1 MLELLIL
8 AVSIFTF
15 AMVSERLSM
24 SPLTAPVFFTTVGTV
39 VGTGGLG
46 WFDLDVEDE
55 AISILVEATLVLVL
69 FTDAIRIDFRVLRR
83 QADLPARLLLVGFP
97 LTVMAGAG
105 AGVAILDELGWIEAA
120 LLAAVLTPTDA
131 ALGQAVVSDRRL
143 PVRVRQGLNV
153 ESGLNDG
160 LAVPVVTVLL
170 ALAASEGTE
179 GTSEWLELA
188 GRQIGLGMVAGVAA
202 GLIGGKTLDHRVLR
216 HQVEGLYRQLAVVAI
231 AVVAFA
237 GAELIEGNGFIAAFV
252 AGIGFGS
259 VARDHCEDAQDFTE
273 DEGEL
278 LSNITFLVFGALL
291 IGPRLDQMSPSI
303 VGYALGSLTVVRILP
318 VLVSMIGSRTLF
330 ETRLFFGWFG
340 PRGLA
345 SILLSLVVVTE
356 LGGPVADQIFLVACS
371 TVLFSVFLHGFSAN
385 AWAGR
390 LAQRLAAETE
400 DMAELEPG
408 DEMATRRRLL

>member
-8 AVSIFTF
+8 AVSIFAF
-15 AMVSERLSM
+15 AMVSERFSM
-24 SPLTAPVFFTTVGTV
+24 SPLTAPMFFTAVGIV
-39 VGTGGLG
+39 AGTGGFG

-55 AISILVEATLVLVL
+55 AISLLVEATLVLVL

-83 QADLPARLLLVGFP
+83 QADLPARLLVVGFP
-97 LTVMAGAG
+97 LTVAAGAG
-105 AGVAILDELGWIEAA
+105 LGVAIFDGLGWIEAA

-143 PVRVRQGLNV
+143 PVRVRQALNV

-170 ALAASEGTE
+170 ALAASEVPG
-179 GTSEWLELA
+179 GRSEWLDLA
-188 GRQIGLGMVAGVAA
+188 GREIGFGLLTGVVAGLV
-202 GLIGGKTLDHRVLR
+202 GGMTLDHRAGR
-216 HQVEGLYRQLAVVAI
+216 NQVEGLYRQLAVVAI
-231 AVVAFA
+231 AVLAFA
-237 GAELIEGNGFIAAFV
+237 GAELVEGNGFIAAFV
-252 AGIGFGS
+252 AGVAFGS
-259 VARDHCEDAQDFTE
+259 VARDHCGDAQDFTE

-278 LSNITFLVFGALL
+278 LSNITFLVFGA
-291 IGPRLDQMSPSI
+291 IIVGPRLDELSPSI
-303 VGYALGSLTVVRILP
+303 VVYALGSLTVVRMLP

-356 LGGPVADQIFLVACS
+356 LDDPVSDSVFLIACW
-371 TVLFSVFLHGFSAN
+371 TVLFSVFLHGISAN

-390 LAQRLAAETE
+390 LARRLAAETE
-400 DMAELEPG
+400 EMAELESG
-408 DEMATRRRLL
+408 EEMATRHRLL